1 MEEGGVGLGSHILV
15 TKEAEDE
22 PSTSRGSGCEKI
34 SVDEPVQT
42 GVVGQ
47 LRQASAGNSGS
58 GAGRKLLRPSKKRG
72 QSKDRVPETRTL
84 WQHGQE
90 TPVSTPRPTGAAG
103 QVSQEA
109 AALLLHGP
117 FL

>member
-1 MEEGGVGLGSHILV
+1 MSPLLQEVPAVRRSAWMSQSGQESSASSGRLLLG
-15 TKEAEDE
+15 TQE
-22 PSTSRGSGCEKI
+22 
-34 SVDEPVQT
+34 
-42 GVVGQ
+42 VV
-47 LRQASAGNSGS
+47 LAC

-90 TPVSTPRPTGAAG
+90 TPVSTPRPTGTAG
-103 QVSQEA
+103 QASQEA
-109 AALLLHGP
+109 AAPLLHGP